1 MTAANDTGHPPE
13 RINRRRLVL
22 YLLGTPL
29 FFVLSLFLP
38 AGTWAWP
45 KGWLFLGVLL
55 GTGALAAWCLGR
67 LNPEVYAPGS
77 TRTREP
83 SPWIKS

>member
-1 MTAANDTGHPPE
+1 MTSANNTNHKPE

-29 FFVLSLFLP
+29 FFALFMFLP
-38 AGTWAWP
+38 AGTWVWP

-55 GTGALAAWCLGR
+55 VTGALG
-67 LNPEVYAPGS
+67 PGTS
-77 TRTREP
+77 GG
-83 SPWIKS
+83 